1 MEKQSTSL
9 TVKQNQKMVMLG
21 SNDAV
26 IKMTP
31 NGLITAVKAQVKLKK
46 DELATV
52 QGKTFPNAAGYYRIN
67 QVAGINFYMPEKLEL
82 PDGHVVVNPYPIID
96 PESST
101 IRKVWIR
108 ETGIGRNALG
118 NIQVVTITLL
128 YDIQIY
134 FIETVMKKIKANKN
148 AGRLCTERSLTEEE
162 KRTGEFFKI
171 DGSMGVWVNLGCM
184 DIFDAVSAYTSD
196 KKFAERKTQSVIER
210 NIIKKITG
218 ITYLDSNGSNAAIP
232 VTGWVDDLTPEN
244 IEKIAKA
251 AQSGQRI
258 TELNGQKVE
267 YDDTSGEI
275 SPEEAA
281 GIVDE
286 EEDRTPETEEQQQGE
301 GTQGEAAGETEPPVD
316 ELQRQREELVQAKD
330 MIGEAAFKKIVAKF
344 KKPIEQFTAED
355 IEKAK
360 KLINAAADNQEKG
373 ERF

>member
-1 MEKQSTSL
+1 MDKSNTVALKEKQ
-9 TVKQNQKMVMLG
+9 NIVMIG
-21 SNDAV
+21 SNEAV
-26 IKMTP
+26 IKMTN
-31 NGLITAVKAQVKLKK
+31 NGLISAVKAQVRLKK

-118 NIQVVTITLL
+118 NLQVVTITLL

-134 FIETVMKKIKANKN
+134 FIETVLKKIKANKN
-148 AGRLCTERSLTEEE
+148 AGRLCTERSLTEDE

-184 DIFDAVSAYTSD
+184 DIFEAVSSYTSD

-218 ITYLDSNGSNAAIP
+218 ITYLDSNGSNAIVP
-232 VTGWVDDLTPEN
+232 VVGWTDDLDPAD
-244 IEKIAKA
+244 IERIAKA

-258 TELNGQKVE
+258 TELHGQRIE
-267 YDDTSGEI
+267 YDDNTGEI
-275 SPEEAA
+275 TAEEAA
-281 GIVDE
+281 GIIDE
-286 EEDRTPETEEQQQGE
+286 EEDRAPAAENQQESSQEQDEAPEDSNQL
-301 GTQGEAAGETEPPVD
+301 VD
-316 ELQRQREELVQAKD
+316 ELQALRDEIVQCKD
-330 MIGEAAFKKIVAKF
+330 ILGEAAYNKIIAKF
-344 KKPIEQFTAED
+344 KKPLEQFTAEEL
-355 IEKAK
+355 EKAK
-360 KLINAAADNQEKG
+360 KQINAAADNSGKG